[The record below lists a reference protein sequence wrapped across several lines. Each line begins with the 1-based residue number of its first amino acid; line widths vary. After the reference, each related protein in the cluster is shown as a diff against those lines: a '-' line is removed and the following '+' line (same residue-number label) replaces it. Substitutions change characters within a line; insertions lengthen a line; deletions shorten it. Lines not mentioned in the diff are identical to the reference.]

1 MVCAGGPIKAADLR
15 QTTPQLQPE
24 SDARRCLAV
33 YQRSRMVMTEQE
45 LHLESERLIEE
56 ARLEIEAI
64 KEALEASREKPALMD
79 MTESSRDT
87 SLARTN

>member
-1 MVCAGGPIKAADLR
+1 
-15 QTTPQLQPE
+15 
-24 SDARRCLAV
+24 
-33 YQRSRMVMTEQE
+33 MTEQE

-56 ARLEIEAI
+56 ALQEIAAI
-64 KEALEASREKPALMD
+64 KEALEASREKPALAD